1 MNFGHLLHT
10 ITKFI
15 LKWITSAD
23 IKAKILKLV
32 GHVEYIHNLGA
43 GRDFLKIKKK
53 KSRRIKEK
61 FEKLNLIKIR
71 NFSIANK
78 NKIRGK

>member
-1 MNFGHLLHT
+1 M
-10 ITKFI
+10 
-15 LKWITSAD
+15 KWITSTD

-32 GHVEYIHNLGA
+32 EGYVEYIHNLGA

-53 KSRRIKEK
+53 KSLRIKEK
-61 FEKLNLIKIR
+61 FDKLDLIKIR
-71 NFSIANK
+71 NFSIANE

>member
-1 MNFGHLLHT
+1 M
-10 ITKFI
+10 
-15 LKWITSAD
+15 KWITSTD

-32 GHVEYIHNLGA
+32 EGHVEYIHNLGA

-53 KSRRIKEK
+53 KSLRIKEK
-61 FEKLNLIKIR
+61 FDKLDLIKIR
-71 NFSIANK
+71 NFSIANE